1 MSTNGQSMDFNEWPI
16 EDLQL
21 YQEATEAGKLMYLV
35 YSDQMDAITVIPG
48 EQATQ
53 LIERGVQQVAELP
66 D

>member
-1 MSTNGQSMDFNEWPI
+1 MDFDEWLI

-21 YQEATEAGKLMYLV
+21 YQEVTEAGKLIYLV
-35 YSDQMDAITVIPG
+35 YSNQMDAITVIPD